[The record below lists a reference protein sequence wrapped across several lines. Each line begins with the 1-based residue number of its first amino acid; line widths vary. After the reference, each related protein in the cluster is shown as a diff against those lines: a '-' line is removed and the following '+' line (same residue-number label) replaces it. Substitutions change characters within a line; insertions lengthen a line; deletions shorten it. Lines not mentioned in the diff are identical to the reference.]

1 MSATAPAPRSDGG
14 IRWGILA
21 TGGIA
26 GTFTRDLKLH
36 GHTVVA
42 VGSRSESS
50 ASAFAEEHGIPQ
62 AYGSYECLAQDPDVD
77 VIYVA
82 TPHNKHAENALLA
95 LEHGKHVLVEKSF
108 TLTQAEARTVVD
120 VGAREGLVV
129 VEAMWTRFLPHMAWV
144 RDVIAQGRLG
154 EIRSV
159 HADHTQRLPREDTH
173 RLYNPELAGGAL
185 LDLGIY
191 PVSFA
196 HDILGAPI
204 EINARASYT
213 ATGVDSSVATAFT
226 HEGGAIST
234 SFSSMETR
242 GPNRAT
248 VLGTEGRLEL
258 AGTWYAPTAVSLYD
272 SRNNLV
278 DVYDNPVSGRGM
290 QFQATEVER
299 LIREGELS
307 SPLITGEESVAV
319 MRTLDAVRAEIGLRY
334 PGELVSG

>member
-1 MSATAPAPRSDGG
+1 MTPAPRSDGG

-26 GTFTRDLKLH
+26 GIFTRDLTLH
-36 GHTVVA
+36 GHQVVA
-42 VGSRSESS
+42 VGSRSTSS
-50 ASAFAEEHGIPQ
+50 ASAFAEEHRIPH
-62 AYGSYECLAQDPDVD
+62 AHGSYESLAQDPEVD

-82 TPHNKHAENALLA
+82 TPHNKHAENAILA

-120 VGAREGLVV
+120 VGARKGLAV

-144 RDVIAQGRLG
+144 REVIAQGRLG

-173 RLYNPELAGGAL
+173 RLNNPLLAGGAL

-196 HDILGAPI
+196 HDILGVPV
-204 EINARASYT
+204 EINAHASYT
-213 ATGVDSSVATAFT
+213 ATGVDSSVATVLT
-226 HEGGAIST
+226 HKGGAIST

-248 VLGTEGRLEL
+248 ILGTEGRLEL
-258 AGTWYAPTAVSLYD
+258 ADTWYAPTSVSLYD
-272 SRNNLV
+272 SRNELV
-278 DVYDNPVSGRGM
+278 DVYNSPVSGRGM
-290 QFQATEVER
+290 QYQAAEVER
-299 LIREGELS
+299 LIRDGELS
-307 SPLITGEESVAV
+307 SPLITAAESVAI
-319 MRTLDAVRAEIGLRY
+319 MRTLDAVRAQIGLRY
-334 PGELVSG
+334 PGE